1 MKIKNI
7 LIINIFKKNI
17 LLYILILIVPLYG
30 LNYEYLDFQDP
41 SIIWEGVYRLS
52 NNQKPYVDFGIPLG
66 TGTFLIPGSI
76 SKFFGFSM
84 KSLYFSSYILNLVY
98 LFFCYKFLKIFKF
111 SFLKI
116 LISLL
121 FLSLSI
127 KSVVPYYNQTAYI
140 FSFISIYFFYNFF
153 IIERKYFKIFLSAIF
168 CSLSFFSKQDYGLVC
183 LIFIGITFILN
194 LKKFNTKELG
204 NIFFIYISC
213 ISLPFLYYID
223 SNIWYWFNFL
233 ILKKVGQVSVLSME
247 RTIVRHLDFS
257 IFLIFY
263 TLVLAFVFYQFKKVD
278 SFKFTKIE
286 ILFYSFLIFIFFQN
300 ILCGYLSGSGPTA
313 NSSFVQI
320 ILPIFLVYNYEKFIK
335 LNPRIRLLKIFL
347 ILTIS
352 THIFIKP
359 NKLESFILVN
369 KFNNLQKYSLLG
381 NLGELKK
388 FIYKKDDLQFFN
400 FKNYEK
406 NSFER
411 LINYKI
417 STGFKCNFITV
428 GELVMLY
435 KHFKTVPCPD
445 HPLWYTYGTSFFKQ
459 DLDLMKKRIK
469 NNYYGTFLYQDMWEE
484 GTNIELKKQ
493 LDKYY
498 QLKLTVEHEINK
510 KYNLYVYETKN

>member
-257 IFLIFY
+257 IFLIIY
-263 TLVLAFVFYQFKKVD
+263 ILVLAFIFYQFKKVD

-286 ILFYSFLIFIFFQN
+286 ILFYSFLIFIFFQE
-300 ILCGYLSGSGPTA
+300 A
-313 NSSFVQI
+313 DQ
-320 ILPIFLVYNYEKFIK
+320 
-335 LNPRIRLLKIFL
+335 PRIVRLSKLYCRFFL
-347 ILTIS
+347 CIIM
-352 THIFIKP
+352 K
-359 NKLESFILVN
+359 
-369 KFNNLQKYSLLG
+369 NL
-381 NLGELKK
+381 
-388 FIYKKDDLQFFN
+388 
-400 FKNYEK
+400 
-406 NSFER
+406 
-411 LINYKI
+411 
-417 STGFKCNFITV
+417 
-428 GELVMLY
+428 
-435 KHFKTVPCPD
+435 
-445 HPLWYTYGTSFFKQ
+445 
-459 DLDLMKKRIK
+459 
-469 NNYYGTFLYQDMWEE
+469 
-484 GTNIELKKQ
+484 
-493 LDKYY
+493 
-498 QLKLTVEHEINK
+498 
-510 KYNLYVYETKN
+510 